1 MKKTFVLTVECATA
15 GQLAAALMF
24 ASECV
29 VDDVHFY
36 DYMEVDQQ
44 DEQLSDPDD
53 TVSTL
58 QRTE

>member
-1 MKKTFVLTVECATA
+1 MKTFVQSVTCTSAA
-15 GQLAAALMF
+15 QLAAALRF
-24 ASECV
+24 AAECI
-29 VDDVHFY
+29 DDDPEFF
-36 DYMEVDQQ
+36 DGLEVDQQ